1 MRIVHLFG
9 PSRIH
14 PIYFTKWILHRGGS
28 CRKRNQN
35 FHYTKDE
42 IIVLRKV
49 CSNIGLGNGQWIK
62 VKRSRTLHPAL
73 IIFLAIFC
81 SLCFFML
88 REVENFV
95 KNLQEGAILIYIS
108 SLWVLVYANF
118 LYLPDSCGTCARPSM
133 LSSAWFMR
141 GSAWSW
147 DGTIYDAQM
156 SCKWEDYLQSLAL
169 HFPLNSF

>member
-62 VKRSRTLHPAL
+62 VKRSRTLHPVL
-73 IIFLAIFC
+73 IIFFGNFLQLMLFLCLGKLKILLRTYKKVQFSIIFPVYEYWFMPIFC
-81 SLCFFML
+81 TYLIRVALAHDQACYLVPGLC
-88 REVENFV
+88 V
-95 KNLQEGAILIYIS
+95 
-108 SLWVLVYANF
+108 
-118 LYLPDSCGTCARPSM
+118 
-133 LSSAWFMR
+133 
-141 GSAWSW
+141 
-147 DGTIYDAQM
+147 
-156 SCKWEDYLQSLAL
+156 AL
-169 HFPLNSF
+169 HGRGMARSMMRKCHANEKIISRVQLYIFL